1 MYPTR
6 WACTMSTAVT
16 TPVGRL
22 EHFIA
27 CIIWYT
33 QEGTGDPSFPPCLSS
48 RHGCSIL
55 HACAVSLNCPLHVV
69 CRSAAEL
76 SGSQECRDSTELAVN
91 RRAGGHRCDR
101 SNRSPSDD
109 CVTVTDIFSVHAT
122 TSFNYFMTRVSSRL
136 VHTHMHD

>member
-1 MYPTR
+1 MHNVYSCDHT
-6 WACTMSTAVT
+6 CGKM
-16 TPVGRL
+16 
-22 EHFIA
+22 EQFIA
-27 CIIWYT
+27 CILCYT
-33 QEGTGDPSFPPCLSS
+33 QEGTGDPSLLPPCLSS
-48 RHGCSIL
+48 SLGCSIL

-76 SGSQECRDSTELAVN
+76 PGSQECSDSTALAVN
-91 RRAGGHRCDR
+91 RRAGGHQCDR

-109 CVTVTDIFSVHAT
+109 CVSVTDIFSVHAT